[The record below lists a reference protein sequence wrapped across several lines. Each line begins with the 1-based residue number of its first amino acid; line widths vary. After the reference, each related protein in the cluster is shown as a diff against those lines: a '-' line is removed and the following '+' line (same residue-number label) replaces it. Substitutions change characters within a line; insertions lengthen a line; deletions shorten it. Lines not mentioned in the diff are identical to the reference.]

1 MNPMLYNCQDLNL
14 PCFCSSLSNLK
25 QEWHKLDIIIV
36 LNDDM
41 CQIKNFH
48 SSKSLSPFHSFTLV
62 QEGPEDGF
70 KTCILQAFELSQL

>member
-36 LNDDM
+36 LNHGM

-48 SSKSLSPFHSFTLV
+48 SSKVCLPFIHPV
-62 QEGPEDGF
+62 QEGLEDGF